1 MDPRGT
7 SDGSKHE
14 NKLGGGTEERGQIC
28 TLSRASHLDQTLSD
42 PPAEG
47 QRPLR
52 PSGEG
57 QQLLSEG
64 TGARTGTRLALVSA
78 RGRQYGKMME
88 ALRLLYSKIPRGP
101 VQSPT
106 QIQLSC
112 TRAVIKTA
120 LLL

>member
-1 MDPRGT
+1 MG
-7 SDGSKHE
+7 
-14 NKLGGGTEERGQIC
+14 LIC
-28 TLSRASHLDQTLSD
+28 TCSRASHLDQTLLD
-42 PPAEG
+42 PPPEG

-57 QQLLSEG
+57 RQLLSAS
-64 TGARTGTRLALVSA
+64 TGARTGTRLALISA
-78 RGRQYGKMME
+78 RGRQNGKMME
-88 ALRLLYSKIPRGP
+88 ALLLLYSKIPRGP